1 MDFQALSERLK
12 DAPDSGYNGQL
23 PLATLKDQNK
33 SLSVPE
39 ILHLLRLAFT
49 NHLVPAICVCAL
61 RSFFVLKP
69 ADTYYIFIAFEQDES
84 CWWSGASKSAECTS
98 VANSNQQPHEV

>member
-12 DAPDSGYNGQL
+12 DAPDSGYNGQM

-49 NHLVPAICVCAL
+49 NHLVPAISYHSIKLLTFIHCTRTPPSRGRTDPKPL
-61 RSFFVLKP
+61 RHFDPLLPRNVYAAWLF
-69 ADTYYIFIAFEQDES
+69 DS
-84 CWWSGASKSAECTS
+84 CI
-98 VANSNQQPHEV
+98 PL

>member
-12 DAPDSGYNGQL
+12 DAPDSGYNGQM

-49 NHLVPAICVCAL
+49 NHLVPAISYHSTSSVWKRKGCYQITRDLDSHLAF
-61 RSFFVLKP
+61 RRFVDL
-69 ADTYYIFIAFEQDES
+69 
-84 CWWSGASKSAECTS
+84 
-98 VANSNQQPHEV
+98 N